1 MLAAPACHFKY
12 QSLRR
17 QYAPQHFEYRLAVA
31 SDVRMIQAWIGFFGH
46 PGSQQAVR
54 CSRRKFV
61 EQRLRLLQIE
71 RVETFGEPAVDGR
84 EKIASHIPLALIA
97 LIRLLPGS
105 GT

>member
-1 MLAAPACHFKY
+1 
-12 QSLRR
+12 
-17 QYAPQHFEYRLAVA
+17 
-31 SDVRMIQAWIGFFGH
+31 VRVIQAWIGFFGH

-71 RVETFGEPAVDGR
+71 RVETFGEPAVDR
-84 EKIASHIPLALIA
+84 SKKIAGLIPLALIA
-97 LIRLLPGS
+97 LIRLVPGS